1 MERQRFF
8 PGRSGL
14 FVWSGAFSPG
24 HSILCLL
31 AIVFFAFRAI
41 VFFAFRAIVFF
52 AFLLK
57 GTAVAFAAS
66 NFLRKIGGTLIS
78 PPHSFLPLRVCRCF
92 VFAHPTDFSA
102 AGKGVTELR
111 GVTAS
116 GGLRDIVP

>member
-31 AIVFFAFRAI
+31 AI